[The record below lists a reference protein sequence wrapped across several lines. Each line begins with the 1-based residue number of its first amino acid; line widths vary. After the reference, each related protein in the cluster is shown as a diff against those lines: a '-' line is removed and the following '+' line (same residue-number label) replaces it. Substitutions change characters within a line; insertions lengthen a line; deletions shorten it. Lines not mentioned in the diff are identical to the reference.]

1 VTPRAAV
8 PEGRALRGAGA
19 WVVVAMAGVFLV
31 IAALFVAAPAL
42 GTAVFG
48 IPAPDGAGL
57 AYVRAVGLRDLA
69 LALYLLGLACFSSR
83 RAIGIVLAATVVI
96 PAGDMLLVLTREGL
110 SSPGHLLL
118 HGLSGACCAA
128 VALWL
133 LLRPEPGRGG

>member
-1 VTPRAAV
+1 MTRRTAPDD
-8 PEGRALRGAGA
+8 GRALRGARA
-19 WVVVAMAGVFLV
+19 LVVLAMAGVFLL
-31 IAALFVAAPAL
+31 IAALFVAAPVL
-42 GTAVFG
+42 GAAVFG

-69 LALYLLGLACFSSR
+69 LGLYLLGLALFSSR
-83 RAIGIVLAATVVI
+83 RAAGVVLAATVAI
-96 PAGDMLLVLTREGL
+96 PVGDMLLVLMREGL

-133 LLRPEPGRGG
+133 LRPDPAG

>member
-1 VTPRAAV
+1 MTPRAA
-8 PEGRALRGAGA
+8 PDDGRALRGAPA
-19 WVVVAMAGVFLV
+19 VVVLAMAGVFLA

-42 GTAVFG
+42 GAAVFG

-69 LALYLLGLACFSSR
+69 LALYLIGLALFSSR
-83 RAIGIVLAATVVI
+83 RAVGVVLAATVVI
-96 PAGDMLLVLTREGL
+96 PAGDLLLVLAWEGL

-133 LLRPEPGRGG
+133 LRPEPDPAG

>member
-1 VTPRAAV
+1 MMPRAAA
-8 PEGRALRGAGA
+8 PEDRALRGAAA
-19 WVVVAMAGVFLV
+19 WVVLAMAGVFLA

-42 GTAVFG
+42 GAAVFG

-69 LALYLLGLACFSSR
+69 LALYLLGLARFSSR
-83 RAIGIVLAATVVI
+83 RAVGVVLAATVVI
-96 PAGDMLLVLTREGL
+96 PAGDMLLVLAREGL

-128 VALWL
+128 VALL
-133 LLRPEPGRGG
+133 LLRPEPGRGA

>member
-1 VTPRAAV
+1 MTRRDAPDD
-8 PEGRALRGAGA
+8 RALRGVGA
-19 WVVVAMAGVFLV
+19 WVVLAMAGVFLL

-42 GTAVFG
+42 GAAVFG

-83 RAIGIVLAATVVI
+83 RAVGIVLGATVVV
-96 PAGDMLLVLTREGL
+96 PVGDVLLVLAREGV

-133 LLRPEPGRGG
+133 LRPEAGRAG